1 MIVQASWSAMIYYL
15 VTGAWAVVFFAVL
28 LALASFPNEAG
39 PEQVL
44 SVEAAATSEIKT
56 GAIHDEL
63 RAPGHRELVDPPT
76 TPVSV
81 DAARRPATD

>member
-28 LALASFPNEAG
+28 LALACFPNEAG

-44 SVEAAATSEIKT
+44 SVGAAAPSEIKT
-56 GAIHDEL
+56 GAIHHEL
-63 RAPGHRELVDPPT
+63 RPPGPRELVDPSM
-76 TPVSV
+76 TPVSI
-81 DAARRPATD
+81 DAPTGLS